1 MALVL
6 AFLSAENENRQLQD
20 LPLADFGRLTERLL
34 LPVWTKS
41 INENFVNWKLLSLL
55 FLLSRFNAFFHLQG
69 ERQRTLWLLFGDCR
83 VIYFHALM
91 KSAFLL
97 SKGLLCLY
105 DQNNTC
111 RYGISL
117 IELNTRREIP
127 YLGTPTY
134 YSLCVMSNQIS
145 TSIFTN
151 NILLRTTN

>member
-1 MALVL
+1 MAAKTLKNSYRWQTWGSNFFKRRRKPIFKKKPKVTYSVALVL

-34 LPVWTKS
+34 LSVWTKS
-41 INENFVNWKLLSLL
+41 INENFVNWKLQPLL

-105 DQNNTC
+105 DQNNTW
-111 RYGISL
+111 
-117 IELNTRREIP
+117 
-127 YLGTPTY
+127 
-134 YSLCVMSNQIS
+134 
-145 TSIFTN
+145 
-151 NILLRTTN
+151 LLVDMEFLLSS